1 MTYTLSLPNQEI
13 ITAFENLIKKWAA
26 KKLGSEDSALNEVT
40 IPLLLG
46 DVALFSTRLQNF
58 LSKHFS
64 FRIMK
69 GRKNHLR
76 EGYYHCLMIGIL
88 YGMRITQEV
97 VHEKESGDG
106 YVDTIIVP
114 KLYQGEQAIVLEY
127 KYAKTKGSLHAEA
140 AAALQ
145 QIEDKK
151 YIATIV
157 GEKHIKSVLQLG
169 IAFHQK
175 EVEVVHKIIPINT

>member
-1 MTYTLSLPNQEI
+1 MVYTLGIPNQEI
-13 ITAFENLIKKWAA
+13 ITAFKNLIKKWAA
-26 KKLGSEDSALNEVT
+26 KKLGSQEDAFNEIT

-106 YVDTIIVP
+106 C
-114 KLYQGEQAIVLEY
+114 
-127 KYAKTKGSLHAEA
+127 
-140 AAALQ
+140 
-145 QIEDKK
+145 
-151 YIATIV
+151 V
-157 GEKHIKSVLQLG
+157 GMLC
-169 IAFHQK
+169 
-175 EVEVVHKIIPINT
+175 